1 MTGNG
6 NRREY
11 GSGNGNGD
19 RHGHGNG
26 HGTKTVVLQIP
37 RSFLRYYNLPSHIV
51 PVSGPKDATIMDLIR
66 QARLPEVEFGIAA
79 VNGEREYLSYRP
91 KDGQFVELHPILM
104 GG

>member
-1 MTGNG
+1 
-6 NRREY
+6 
-11 GSGNGNGD
+11 
-19 RHGHGNG
+19 
-26 HGTKTVVLQIP
+26 
-37 RSFLRYYNLPSHIV
+37 
-51 PVSGPKDATIMDLIR
+51 MDLIR